1 VYKSGIED
9 GAAVENSNI
18 EEVRARFKPMDGFG
32 GNPLEKESW
41 WMMTEGMAL
50 RAARYNIF
58 NEVEGFAKENGLY
71 NFALN
76 LVGGTGVEKLKGTNY
91 AARKAAKAKP
101 LPKEVYAA
109 KILEE
114 HGHRVFFTP
123 ENKSKQGLKNYDAI
137 INGRLGEF
145 KKPEKFKNIRGLLN
159 KAEDQRAS
167 TVVMEPPKENHTL
180 DDAIEE
186 VRDWFKTCQKP
197 IKYVDTVLL
206 IWDGTV
212 IPVIK

>member
-1 VYKSGIED
+1 MYKSGIED

-91 AARKAAKAKP
+91 AVRKADKARP
-101 LPKEVYAA
+101 LPKEVSAA
-109 KILEE
+109 KILEGN
-114 HGHRVFFTP
+114 GHTVFFTP
-123 ENKSKQGLKNYDAI
+123 ENRSTKNYDAI
-137 INGRLGEF
+137 IDGRLGEF
-145 KKPEKFKNIRGLLN
+145 KQPESFKKIRKRLN
-159 KAEDQRAS
+159 EADGRRAAI
-167 TVVMEPPKENHTL
+167 VCIEPPIENHTL
-180 DDAIEE
+180 DEAIST
-186 VRDWFKTCQKP
+186 VNNWFKSSQHI
-197 IKYVDTVLL
+197 IKRNYTL
-206 IWDGTV
+206 TYN
-212 IPVIK
+212 